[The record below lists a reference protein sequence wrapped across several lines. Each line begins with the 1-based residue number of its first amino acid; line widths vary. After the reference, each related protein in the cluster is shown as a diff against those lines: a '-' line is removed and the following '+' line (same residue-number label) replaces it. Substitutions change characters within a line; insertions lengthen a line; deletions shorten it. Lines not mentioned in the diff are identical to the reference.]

1 MRNKSSQMKVIKFT
15 FNPFQE
21 NTYLVID
28 EHKNTVVIDPG
39 CYFQEEKQLL
49 KDYISQHQLTVL
61 ALLNTHGHVDHIMG
75 NAFIKN
81 EYNVDLYLH
90 EKDVPTLMMG
100 ERSAQVYGLQ
110 LFENSPL
117 PDRYL
122 HESDVITFG
131 DISFEVI
138 FGPGHAPGHVAFYSA
153 KEKFVINGDI
163 LFKGSYGR
171 VDLTGGDFAQLKHT
185 ITEKMFSLPDD
196 TLVYTGHGPETTI
209 GEEKK
214 SNPILW

>member
-28 EHKNTVVIDPG
+28 EHKNAVVIDPG

-61 ALLNTHGHVDHIMG
+61 ALLNTHGHVDHIMS

-122 HESDVITFG
+122 HEGDVITFG

-214 SNPILW
+214 NNPILW